1 MTTELK
7 RLFAALAVCAASTLV
22 ELAGGFGT
30 RSLALSAE
38 GLHSLI
44 HVGAFVIAIWGAF
57 RAVTR
62 GAAAQAEAAAV
73 NALVILA
80 LAVLLAIESISRF
93 GSGEE
98 VRYGAAIG
106 ITLFGLLANGATVI
120 AMGWGEEGD
129 LNHRAALLHMLGDA
143 GVGVLALAGLG
154 LGVLFGIR
162 WADAAAGLIGAG
174 VLGVIAGRLLQR
186 TLGHH
191 SPAASSPEPSVRS

>member
-1 MTTELK
+1 MSTELK
-7 RLFAALAVCAASTLV
+7 RLFAALAVCAVATLV
-22 ELAGGFGT
+22 ELGGGLGT

-44 HVGAFVIAIWGAF
+44 HVGALVIAIWGAF
-57 RAVTR
+57 RAVAR

-93 GSGEE
+93 GAGED

-143 GVGVLALAGLG
+143 SVGVLALAGLAVGAVFG
-154 LGVLFGIR
+154 LK

-174 VLGVIAGRLLQR
+174 VLGLMAGRLLQR

-191 SPAASSPEPSVRS
+191 SSSAASPAPSVHS